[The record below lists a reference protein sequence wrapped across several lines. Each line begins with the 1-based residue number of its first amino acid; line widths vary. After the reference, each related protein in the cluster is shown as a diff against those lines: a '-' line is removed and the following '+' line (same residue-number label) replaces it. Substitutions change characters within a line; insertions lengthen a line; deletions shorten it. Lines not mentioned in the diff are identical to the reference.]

1 MKNFGFTSKELRT
14 LRALK
19 TPDKV
24 QRFLDS
30 LPYHHADTAWSPRRV
45 LQERTA
51 HCLEGAV
58 FAAAALRVN
67 GYPPL
72 LFDLEAVN
80 DTDHVIAL
88 YRVRGLWGAVAQSG
102 YSGLRFREPVYR
114 TLRELAMSYFD
125 DYCNHR
131 GERTLR
137 AYSTRPVDLTRYDHL
152 GWMTD
157 AKDVWYIPENLCEIR
172 HTPLLE
178 PWMLKRLANV
188 GPRNYAA
195 QMVGS
200 NRFKRATRRFDPS
213 MG

>member
-1 MKNFGFTSKELRT
+1 MKDAGFTRNELRI
-14 LRALK
+14 LRALN
-19 TPDKV
+19 TPHRV

-45 LQERTA
+45 LRERTA
-51 HCLEGAV
+51 HCLEGAI

-67 GYPPL
+67 GFPPL

-80 DTDHVIAL
+80 DTDHVLAL
-88 YRVRGLWGAVAQSG
+88 YRVRGHWGAVAQSG

-137 AYSTRPVDLTRYDHL
+137 AFSARPINLARFDRQ
-152 GWMTD
+152 GWMT
-157 AKDVWYIPENLCEIR
+157 ASNDVWYIAEHLCGIR
-172 HTPLLE
+172 HTPILK
-178 PWMLKRLANV
+178 PWMKRRLVNV

-200 NRFKRATRRFDPS
+200 NRFKAATRKYDPS
-213 MG
+213 KG